1 MHPNNILN
9 FSTKGKYC
17 QNLQVEHA
25 VIAVAPRLSLA
36 PLLTLIKPVSE
47 KFLAFGLPQA
57 SLETMSL

>member
-9 FSTKGKYC
+9 FSRKGKYC